1 MSNFLSKINILKL
14 GRRGENIIFT
24 IFFLIY
30 IAWCSSSPDMNIE
43 SLKGVLTIGISVGII
58 YGLVALG
65 ISLIYTGLD
74 VVNFSHGEFF
84 MIGAFMGLTT
94 FHLLDVDWIYDV
106 FPESYGWV
114 VYVVCLF
121 IAFVSMGLFGVLI
134 ERVFLRPLTKK
145 GGGYTVAGMGIIIC
159 GFGLSVVLI
168 NFAYII
174 WNPVAKPFPVDLG
187 LPLNIANITLPMTY
201 LWMLVVGLS
210 ISAGLWFFLNK
221 TKMGLGIRAVAFSKE
236 VSNLVGINV
245 PLYISIIFGI
255 ACAIAGIGGTL
266 VGPTYQV
273 VVFMG
278 YIILMKAFAAA
289 VVGGFGNL
297 PGAIVGGFTV
307 GLFETAS
314 SFYIS
319 GSHKDLY
326 AFLLMIIVLMI
337 KPTGFFGVQ
346 VKMKA

>member
-1 MSNFLSKINILKL
+1 MFKMTQRKENYLFLVFVF
-14 GRRGENIIFT
+14 IFAVF
-24 IFFLIY
+24 ISL
-30 IAWCSSSPDMNIE
+30 SPDLSFSSMQ
-43 SLKGVLTIGISVGII
+43 SVFVIGISVGII

-84 MIGAFMGLTT
+84 MLGAFAGLTLYN
-94 FHLLDVDWIYDV
+94 LLIDSNWIYNF
-106 FPESYGWV
+106 FPNSYGWIA
-114 VYVVCLF
+114 YTMSMFL
-121 IAFVSMGLFGVLI
+121 AFVSMGLFGAFI

-159 GFGLSVVLI
+159 GFGLSVILI
-168 NFAYII
+168 NIAYLI
-174 WNPVAKPFPVDLG
+174 WNPVAKPFNVELGRPYFIADLFLPKTYIWMVVTG
-187 LPLNIANITLPMTY
+187 LTLAALLY
-201 LWMLVVGLS
+201 LFLS
-210 ISAGLWFFLNK
+210 R
-221 TKMGLGIRAVAFSKE
+221 TKIGLGIRAVAYSKDI
-236 VSNLVGINV
+236 SNLVGINV

-255 ACAIAGIGGTL
+255 ACALAGVAGTL

-289 VVGGFGNL
+289 VVGGFGSL

-307 GLFETAS
+307 GMFETMC

-337 KPTGFFGVQ
+337 KPTGFFGKQ
-346 VKMKA
+346 IKMKA

>member
-1 MSNFLSKINILKL
+1 MSFPIKISPSILSANFSKL
-14 GRRGENIIFT
+14 GDEVIALEKAGAD
-24 IFFLIY
+24 Y
-30 IAWCSSSPDMNIE
+30 IHIDVMDGHFVPN
-43 SLKGVLTIGISVGII
+43 LTIG
-58 YGLVALG
+58 
-65 ISLIYTGLD
+65 
-74 VVNFSHGEFF
+74 
-84 MIGAFMGLTT
+84 
-94 FHLLDVDWIYDV
+94 
-106 FPESYGWV
+106 PEV
-114 VYVVCLF
+114 
-121 IAFVSMGLFGVLI
+121 IKK
-134 ERVFLRPLTKK
+134 LRPLTKK

>member
-1 MSNFLSKINILKL
+1 MFNLL
-14 GRRGENIIFT
+14 GNQ
-24 IFFLIY
+24 
-30 IAWCSSSPDMNIE
+30 
-43 SLKGVLTIGISVGII
+43 
-58 YGLVALG
+58 
-65 ISLIYTGLD
+65 
-74 VVNFSHGEFF
+74 
-84 MIGAFMGLTT
+84 
-94 FHLLDVDWIYDV
+94 DWIFNV
-106 FPESYGWV
+106 FPDAYGWII
-114 VYVVCLF
+114 YVVCLF
-121 IAFVSMGLFGVLI
+121 TAFVSMGLFGVFI

-168 NFAYII
+168 NVAYLI
-174 WNPVAKPFPVDLG
+174 WNPVAKPFPAELG
-187 LPLNIANITLPMTY
+187 LPMEIGGLFLPITY
-201 LWMLVVGLS
+201 IWMIVVGLS
-210 ISAGLWFFLNK
+210 VAAGLWFFLNK
-221 TKMGLGIRAVAFSKE
+221 TKMGLGIRAVAYSKD

-307 GLFETAS
+307 GIFETAS

-326 AFLLMIIVLMI
+326 AFLLMIVVLMI

>member
-1 MSNFLSKINILKL
+1 
-14 GRRGENIIFT
+14 
-24 IFFLIY
+24 
-30 IAWCSSSPDMNIE
+30 
-43 SLKGVLTIGISVGII
+43 
-58 YGLVALG
+58 
-65 ISLIYTGLD
+65 
-74 VVNFSHGEFF
+74 
-84 MIGAFMGLTT
+84 
-94 FHLLDVDWIYDV
+94 
-106 FPESYGWV
+106 
-114 VYVVCLF
+114 
-121 IAFVSMGLFGVLI
+121 
-134 ERVFLRPLTKK
+134 
-145 GGGYTVAGMGIIIC
+145 MGIIIC

-297 PGAIVGGFTV
+297 PGAIVGGFTC
-307 GLFETAS
+307 L
-314 SFYIS
+314 
-319 GSHKDLY
+319 LY
-326 AFLLMIIVLMI
+326 TS
-337 KPTGFFGVQ
+337 PSPRDCQ
-346 VKMKA
+346 

>member
-1 MSNFLSKINILKL
+1 MFKMTQRRENFLFLVFVF
-14 GRRGENIIFT
+14 IF
-24 IFFLIY
+24 IVFI
-30 IAWCSSSPDMNIE
+30 SMSPDLSFS
-43 SLKGVLTIGISVGII
+43 SLQSVIVIGISVGII

-74 VVNFSHGEFF
+74 IVNFSHGEFF
-84 MIGAFMGLTT
+84 MVGAFAGLTLYNFIVDSNWIYSIFPDNYGWIAYTMSLFFAFVTMGL
-94 FHLLDVDWIYDV
+94 L
-106 FPESYGWV
+106 G
-114 VYVVCLF
+114 
-121 IAFVSMGLFGVLI
+121 AFI

-159 GFGLSVVLI
+159 GFGLSVILI
-168 NFAYII
+168 NIAYLI
-174 WNPVAKPFPVDLG
+174 WNPVAKPFNAELG
-187 LPLNIANITLPMTY
+187 RPIFIAELYLPKTYIWMVVTGLVLATLLY
-201 LWMLVVGLS
+201 LFLS
-210 ISAGLWFFLNK
+210 R
-221 TKMGLGIRAVAFSKE
+221 TKIGLGIRAVAYSKDI
-236 VSNLVGINV
+236 SNLVGINV

-255 ACAIAGIGGTL
+255 ACAIAGVAGTL

-289 VVGGFGNL
+289 VVGGFGSL

-307 GLFETAS
+307 GMFETMC

-337 KPTGFFGVQ
+337 KPNGFFGKQ
-346 VKMKA
+346 IKMKA

>member
-1 MSNFLSKINILKL
+1 
-14 GRRGENIIFT
+14 
-24 IFFLIY
+24 
-30 IAWCSSSPDMNIE
+30 
-43 SLKGVLTIGISVGII
+43 
-58 YGLVALG
+58 
-65 ISLIYTGLD
+65 
-74 VVNFSHGEFF
+74 
-84 MIGAFMGLTT
+84 
-94 FHLLDVDWIYDV
+94 
-106 FPESYGWV
+106 
-114 VYVVCLF
+114 
-121 IAFVSMGLFGVLI
+121 
-134 ERVFLRPLTKK
+134 
-145 GGGYTVAGMGIIIC
+145 
-159 GFGLSVVLI
+159 
-168 NFAYII
+168 
-174 WNPVAKPFPVDLG
+174 
-187 LPLNIANITLPMTY
+187 
-201 LWMLVVGLS
+201 
-210 ISAGLWFFLNK
+210 
-221 TKMGLGIRAVAFSKE
+221 
-236 VSNLVGINV
+236 V

-307 GLFETAS
+307 GIFETAS

-326 AFLLMIIVLMI
+326 AFLLMIVVLMI

>member
-1 MSNFLSKINILKL
+1 MFNKL
-14 GRRGENIIFT
+14 RIGKKGENIIFGT
-24 IFFLIY
+24 FVLLY
-30 IAWCSSSPDMNIE
+30 IGWCVSSPDMNIE
-43 SLKGVLTIGISVGII
+43 SLKSVITIGLSVGII

-84 MIGAFMGLTT
+84 MIGAFAGLTM
-94 FHLLDVDWIYDV
+94 FNLLGNQDWIFNI
-106 FPESYGWV
+106 FPDAYGWII
-114 VYVVCLF
+114 YVVCLF
-121 IAFVSMGLFGVLI
+121 TAFVSMGLFGVFI

-168 NFAYII
+168 NVAYLI
-174 WNPVAKPFPVDLG
+174 WNPVAKPFPAELG
-187 LPLNIANITLPMTY
+187 LPMEIGGLFLPITY
-201 LWMLVVGLS
+201 IWMIVVGLS
-210 ISAGLWFFLNK
+210 VAAGLWFFLNK
-221 TKMGLGIRAVAFSKE
+221 TKMGLGIRAVAYSKD

-307 GLFETAS
+307 GIFETAS

-326 AFLLMIIVLMI
+326 AFLLMIVVLMI
-337 KPTGFFGVQ
+337 
-346 VKMKA
+346 